1 MISIQTFKNIKR
13 IRKIIQVLLK
23 YGFEDV
29 VTNTALK
36 KLVPKKRRLKWKR
49 QDKLVFEYTRWERI
63 RLVCEEL
70 GATFV
75 KLAQILS
82 NRPDMLPE
90 PLLRELEKLQDKVP
104 PFAFSK
110 VKAIIE
116 KETGKNINDLFERF
130 DEKPLGSASIG
141 QVHRAKL
148 KGGLES
154 TNDEVRS
161 TNDPETRD
169 TSSFVLRTS
178 GEVAVKVQRSG
189 VKELINTDISILK
202 EIVSRG
208 KNFFEKNG
216 ITNLDDIID
225 TFEKNLQKELD
236 YNNEARNVEQFRI
249 YYKDNETFY
258 VPKAYKE
265 LSTDK
270 VLVTEFAAG
279 CKITDVEQLKAWGL
293 DPVKIAE
300 NGMNIYLSQIF
311 EHGFF
316 HADPHPG
323 NIIIRKDGVICLID
337 FGMAGKLI
345 KRDKYAFAGI
355 FISMA
360 QQNPKQMAN
369 NFQRLAIEHEITN
382 RKVFENDLNE
392 IIEDFSLLD
401 VSESS
406 MAELIV
412 RLQKI
417 IYDYKMKVPGGIFLL
432 LRALTILEGIGKSVH
447 PDMNIYEFIKPY
459 GAKLLQEQYSVE
471 NISEEIIDR
480 ISQFDYFF
488 RGFPYEMSEILKKI
502 RKGKLNF
509 EIQYKGYEPLLK
521 KIDSVTNR
529 FVFTF
534 IITALVLASSIIM
547 TADLA
552 PEATNPYGIPYLS
565 IIGFSVSAFLGLILF
580 ISMWRSGGGETR
592 MTIYELRMT
601 ITMTITSDGCI

>member
-29 VTNTALK
+29 VINTALR
-36 KLVPKKRRLKWKR
+36 KLVPKKRRQQWKR

-63 RLVCEEL
+63 RMVFEEL
-70 GATFV
+70 GATFI

-90 PLLRELEKLQDKVP
+90 PLIREFEKLQDKVP
-104 PFAFSK
+104 PFAFSE

-148 KGGLES
+148 KGGFES
-154 TNDEVRS
+154 TNDEARS
-161 TNDPETRD
+161 TNDEFR

-178 GEVAVKVQRSG
+178 GEVAVKVQRPG

-202 EIVSRG
+202 EIVRRG
-208 KNFFEKNG
+208 KNYFEKNG

-236 YNNEARNVEQFRI
+236 YNNEARNVEQFRN
-249 YYKDNETFY
+249 YYKDNDTFY
-258 VPKAYKE
+258 VPKATKE

-270 VLVTEFAAG
+270 VLVTEFADG
-279 CKITDVEQLKAWGL
+279 CKITDIDQLKAWGL

-300 NGMNIYLSQIF
+300 NGMNIYLTQIF

-360 QQNPKQMAN
+360 QQNAKQMAN

-382 RKVFENDLNE
+382 RKVFENDMNE

-406 MAELIV
+406 MAELIL

-471 NISEEIIDR
+471 NISDEIIDR

-488 RGFPYEMSEILKKI
+488 RSFPYEMSEILKKV

-509 EIQYKGYEPLLK
+509 EVQYKGYEPLLK

-529 FVFTF
+529 FILTF

-552 PEATNPYGIPYLS
+552 PEVTTPYGLPYLS
-565 IIGFSVSAFLGLILF
+565 IIGFSLSAFLGLILF
-580 ISMWRSGGGETR
+580 ISMWRSGSG
-592 MTIYELRMT
+592 
-601 ITMTITSDGCI
+601 

>member
-29 VTNTALK
+29 VINTALR

-49 QDKLVFEYTRWERI
+49 QDKLVFDYTRWERI
-63 RLVCEEL
+63 RLVFEEL
-70 GATFV
+70 GATFI

-90 PLLRELEKLQDKVP
+90 PLIREFEKLQDKVP

-116 KETGKNINDLFERF
+116 KETGKNINELFERF

-148 KGGLES
+148 KGG
-154 TNDEVRS
+154 D
-161 TNDPETRD
+161 
-169 TSSFVLRTS
+169 
-178 GEVAVKVQRSG
+178 EVAVKVQRPG

-202 EIVSRG
+202 EIARRG
-208 KNFFEKNG
+208 KNYFEKNG
-216 ITNLDDIID
+216 ITNLDDIIN
-225 TFEKNLQKELD
+225 TFEKTLQKELD

-249 YYKDNETFY
+249 YYKDNDTFY

-279 CKITDVEQLKAWGL
+279 CKITDVKQLKAWGL
-293 DPVKIAE
+293 DPVQIAE

-323 NIIIRKDGVICLID
+323 NIIIRKNGVICLID

-382 RKVFENDLNE
+382 RKVFENDMNE
-392 IIEDFSLLD
+392 IIEDFALLD

-406 MAELIV
+406 MAELIL

-432 LRALTILEGIGKSVH
+432 LRALTILEGIGKSIH
-447 PDMNIYEFIKPY
+447 PDMNIFEFIKPY

-480 ISQFDYFF
+480 ISQFDFFF
-488 RGFPYEMSEILKKI
+488 RSFPYEMSEILKKI

-509 EIQYKGYEPLLK
+509 EVKYKGYEPLLK

-529 FVFTF
+529 FILTL

-580 ISMWRSGGGETR
+580 ISMWRSGRG
-592 MTIYELRMT
+592 
-601 ITMTITSDGCI
+601 